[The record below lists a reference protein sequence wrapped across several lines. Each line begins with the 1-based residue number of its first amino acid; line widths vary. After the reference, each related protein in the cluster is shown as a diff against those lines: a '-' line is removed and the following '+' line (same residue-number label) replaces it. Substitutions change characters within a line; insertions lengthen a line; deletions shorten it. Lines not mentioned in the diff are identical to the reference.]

1 MIIIMSRAR
10 KYACRICLW
19 LKLFF
24 RAPQC
29 EPSLREKWL
38 YRTKNIH
45 FHGLG
50 MYQHQITQ
58 FTVGL
63 VLAST
68 AKTKTTTVRARFTN
82 LSKETKQNTVYGHFW
97 CRLFYLFCLTGRQVT
112 NVSNLS
118 TFRLRLLL
126 SEPLQTWRNL
136 HIVAI
141 FEGRKLLQVSNQI
154 WLTLQ

>member
-38 YRTKNIH
+38 PNKKYSLSWTWNVPTPNNAIH
-45 FHGLG
+45 GGFSL
-50 MYQHQITQ
+50 
-58 FTVGL
+58 
-63 VLAST
+63 LAST

-82 LSKETKQNTVYGHFW
+82 LSKETRSTVTFGVVCFIFFAWQDDKSLTFLIFPLSGFVSCSPSPCKHEGT
-97 CRLFYLFCLTGRQVT
+97 CISSPSSKGESFC
-112 NVSNLS
+112 
-118 TFRLRLLL
+118 
-126 SEPLQTWRNL
+126 
-136 HIVAI
+136 
-141 FEGRKLLQVSNQI
+141 K
-154 WLTLQ
+154 

>member
-1 MIIIMSRAR
+1 MRVVFAFGWN
-10 KYACRICLW
+10 C
-19 LKLFF
+19 FF
-24 RAPQC
+24 EHHNVNR
-29 EPSLREKWL
+29 LYEKSG

-63 VLAST
+63 VSWPVQLKQRPRLYVLGLQIFQKKHGLRSLL
-68 AKTKTTTVRARFTN
+68 VSFV
-82 LSKETKQNTVYGHFW
+82 LS
-97 CRLFYLFCLTGRQVT
+97 FCLTGRQVT

-154 WLTLQ
+154 WLTLR

>member
-1 MIIIMSRAR
+1 MNRL
-10 KYACRICLW
+10 Y
-19 LKLFF
+19 
-24 RAPQC
+24 
-29 EPSLREKWL
+29 EKSG

-82 LSKETKQNTVYGHFW
+82 LSKETRSTV
-97 CRLFYLFCLTGRQVT
+97 
-112 NVSNLS
+112 
-118 TFRLRLLL
+118 TFGVVCFIFLLDRTT
-126 SEPLQTWRNL
+126 S
-136 HIVAI
+136 H
-141 FEGRKLLQVSNQI
+141 
-154 WLTLQ
+154 